1 MLYAEGEAKPFPQIR
16 SMLLR
21 NRIVRAYLV
30 IAVGAALYMLRR
42 YALPTFFDTE
52 GLPFDIAGPSAL
64 NSCYDS
70 FTLNTCADGGI
81 VILTVIGVIAAV
93 GWGSSGMMIFAIIL
107 AIPPLVLYFAL
118 SPIWAPLISLML
130 IPAALELGLR
140 FLFPMPKDPAR

>member
-1 MLYAEGEAKPFPQIR
+1 MPIFQ
-16 SMLLR
+16 S
-21 NRIVRAYLV
+21 RIVRAYII
-30 IAVGAALYMLRR
+30 IAMGAILFMLRR

-64 NSCYDS
+64 NSCYDA
-70 FTLNTCADGGI
+70 FALNTCADGG
-81 VILTVIGVIAAV
+81 VVLFTVLGVIITV
-93 GWGSSGMMIFAIIL
+93 GWGSIGMTIFAIIL

-130 IPAALELGLR
+130 IPVALELGLR